1 LFRNIS
7 IHDDD
12 QLGMYMRRIDLIISH
27 EHFLEVDELLRK
39 YKVDG
44 MTFYSVRGRGRSKQ
58 EEVSSRN
65 EIVRS
70 VPEFVTGTKIE
81 VIVEDSI
88 AKPLIEDIRDIL
100 SKSSFPFG
108 KIFVSD
114 VAETY
119 TINLGETGSATK

>member
-1 LFRNIS
+1 
-7 IHDDD
+7 
-12 QLGMYMRRIDLIISH
+12 MEYMKRIDLIISH

-39 YKVDG
+39 HKVDG

-58 EEVSSRN
+58 EEVSSRY

-70 VPEFVTGTKIE
+70 IPEFITGTKIE

-114 VAETY
+114 IVESY
-119 TINLGETGSATK
+119 TIGNKHFRDF